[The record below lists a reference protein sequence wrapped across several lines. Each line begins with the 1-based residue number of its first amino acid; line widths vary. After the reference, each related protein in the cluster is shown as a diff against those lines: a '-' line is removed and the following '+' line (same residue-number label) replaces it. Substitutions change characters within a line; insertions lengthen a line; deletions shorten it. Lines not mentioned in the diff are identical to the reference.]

1 MLRMYD
7 ALHESTYLSH
17 HFDRTMHSARIVI
30 AALLFS
36 AVAFYNGFPLLTS
49 DTGAYINNG
58 YEIYLPEDRP
68 LTYSFFLRYL
78 SLGLTLWLPVLA
90 QGLIISLLVYR
101 ICVLA
106 WGERF
111 SGKLFWILAVSTVA
125 FTPVSWYSSQLMPDV
140 FTGVLFLLVWLLYAD
155 PKRWNRP
162 WYWIGLVVCNL
173 MHNSHLLI
181 MVMLSAGIIAMALRY
196 DRQYLRTAF
205 QLFGVSL
212 FSMLLV
218 ASIHAAGGSGFTL
231 SKGSHVFLVAKLS
244 ENGVLKKYLDDN
256 CERYPYRLCAWK
268 DKLPAYAWDFVW
280 NADQPMQQ
288 LGGWEGTK
296 TEFKAILRNI
306 AWSPKYYTLLLYK
319 ALVDTGRQFVQT
331 QVGDG
336 LTPYGDNSNVY
347 WKIHQYFDHEM
358 PWHQASKQNNNLLG
372 WAGYNWVYWFYLIVS
387 SACLL
392 FFQDEVKKN
401 PLWVFGYVLLIL
413 FLLCNA
419 FVTANFANV
428 LARLQSRAIWVLPFF
443 NLLFLLKYGLGASRK

>member
-1 MLRMYD
+1 MYD

-17 HFDRTMHSARIVI
+17 HFDRTMPIVRFVV

-36 AVAFYNGFPLLTS
+36 VVAFYNGFPLLTS

-68 LTYSFFLRYL
+68 LTYSLFLRYV
-78 SLGLTLWLPVLA
+78 SLGLTLWLPVLV
-90 QGLIISLLVYR
+90 QGLIISLLVHR

-111 SGKLFWILAVSTVA
+111 SWTLFWILAVATVA

-155 PKRWNRP
+155 PRRSNRP

-181 MVMLSAGIIAMALRY
+181 MVMLSTGIIAMALRY
-196 DRQYLRTAF
+196 DGQHLRTAF

-218 ASIHAAGGSGFTL
+218 ASVHAAAGNGFTL

-256 CERYPYRLCAWK
+256 CERYPYRLCTWK

-306 AWSPKYYTLLLYK
+306 AWSPKYYALLLYK
-319 ALVDTGRQFVQT
+319 ALIDTGRQFVQT

-347 WKIHQYFDHEM
+347 WKIHQYFGHEM
-358 PWHQASKQNNNLLG
+358 PWHRASKQNNNLLL
-372 WAGYNWVYWFYLIVS
+372 WAGYNWTHWFYLIVS

-392 FFQDEVKKN
+392 FFWDEVKKN
-401 PLWVFGYVLLIL
+401 PLWVFGYFLLVL

-443 NLLFLLKYGLGASRK
+443 NLLFLLKYGLDASRK